1 MCRSLYSR
9 WKLCTQ
15 IWKWNFT
22 EPNWNCSR
30 SRWLLHRW
38 RWRQKISGHFCPT
51 GKNIVHSVP
60 NFPAWGVTLD
70 RECFVYVT
78 NCTNAWPLFQI
89 LKSLLFRPS
98 SNLLLWRT
106 EFTTIRFI
114 PCNCFFLFFFFLWS
128 VIVAM
133 DCQSILYMQEVV
145 QQ

>member
-22 EPNWNCSR
+22 ESNWNCSR
-30 SRWLLHRW
+30 SRWLLHCW
-38 RWRQKISGHFCPT
+38 RWQQKISGHFCPT

-78 NCTNAWPLFQI
+78 NCTNGPCFKFWKAYFSDPLPTSCCGE
-89 LKSLLFRPS
+89 LSLQLYG
-98 SNLLLWRT
+98 LYL
-106 EFTTIRFI
+106 
-114 PCNCFFLFFFFLWS
+114 NCFFLFFFLWS

-145 QQ
+145 QQW